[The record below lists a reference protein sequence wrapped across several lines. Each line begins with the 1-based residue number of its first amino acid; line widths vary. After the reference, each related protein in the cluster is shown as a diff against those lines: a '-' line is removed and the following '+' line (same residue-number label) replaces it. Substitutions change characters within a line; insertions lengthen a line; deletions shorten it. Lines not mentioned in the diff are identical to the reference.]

1 MTAIGS
7 LTLTRTSGAAT
18 YTATGASA
26 LTRPIRRLTQ
36 ISDGISRGNLA
47 AAITETRRSDEIGSL
62 ARAIE
67 RLRASVKLAVDRL
80 GAR

>member
-1 MTAIGS
+1 MRPLSAHA
-7 LTLTRTSGAAT
+7 L
-18 YTATGASA
+18 ASR
-26 LTRPIRRLTQ
+26 LTRPIRRLTR
-36 ISDGISRGNLA
+36 IADGISRGHLDS
-47 AAITETRRSDEIGSL
+47 AIAEVKRSDEIGSL